1 MTISFKKI
9 ALIVLAV
16 VFIGSI
22 AFVAN
27 AQSAPLDLAKATL
40 KLEAKSTQYRLKS
53 AGERVKPQMKR
64 EYEIVTTVEQTEVVT
79 LEQSKE
85 SETFNLLSVL
95 PKWIPAMT
103 IIFSLLISWGGAIV
117 KFSNLQSQVKTLE
130 AKIEKNDEI
139 MVTLQI
145 DLREIKTSL
154 KFIEEKVADNR

>member
-1 MTISFKKI
+1 M
-9 ALIVLAV
+9 
-16 VFIGSI
+16 
-22 AFVAN
+22 
-27 AQSAPLDLAKATL
+27 
-40 KLEAKSTQYRLKS
+40 
-53 AGERVKPQMKR
+53 
-64 EYEIVTTVEQTEVVT
+64 
-79 LEQSKE
+79 SKE

>member
-79 LEQSKE
+79 LEQV
-85 SETFNLLSVL
+85 N
-95 PKWIPAMT
+95 
-103 IIFSLLISWGGAIV
+103 
-117 KFSNLQSQVKTLE
+117 
-130 AKIEKNDEI
+130 AKI
-139 MVTLQI
+139 TSLQAQ
-145 DLREIKTSL
+145 KTS
-154 KFIEEKVADNR
+154 IENQISRLQTVKAELESVK

>member
-1 MTISFKKI
+1 
-9 ALIVLAV
+9 
-16 VFIGSI
+16 
-22 AFVAN
+22 
-27 AQSAPLDLAKATL
+27 
-40 KLEAKSTQYRLKS
+40 
-53 AGERVKPQMKR
+53 
-64 EYEIVTTVEQTEVVT
+64 
-79 LEQSKE
+79 
-85 SETFNLLSVL
+85 
-95 PKWIPAMT
+95 MT